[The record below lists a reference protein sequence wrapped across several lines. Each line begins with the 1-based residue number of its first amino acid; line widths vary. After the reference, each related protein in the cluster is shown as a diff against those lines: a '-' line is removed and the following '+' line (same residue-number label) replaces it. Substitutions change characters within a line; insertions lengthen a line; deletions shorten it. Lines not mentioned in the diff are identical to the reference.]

1 MHVCLCPLQ
10 MYKQDI
16 EEAIRDSVS
25 GDAEDAYLGLGIDYI
40 LASCYSSH
48 YNSPNYSVNSV

>member
-1 MHVCLCPLQ
+1 

-40 LASCYSSH
+40 WALVADVTLLLNMRLSHKLAKSFLR
-48 YNSPNYSVNSV
+48 